1 MEACGL
7 VFIVSAPSGA
17 GKTTLGDAILET
29 FTDIRRSISY
39 TTRSPRGRERD
50 GVDYRFVTVDVFEDM
65 VRAGAFAE
73 WAEVHGHRY
82 GTALEAL
89 RLQPGES
96 ADVLLEIDIQGAR
109 QIKDRLRTGIYI
121 FILPPSAEVLE
132 ARLRMRA
139 TEKEADLRRRLD
151 AVRTEIAEAHW
162 FDYIIVNDR
171 LEEAVGQF
179 RSIVTA
185 ERSRCER
192 LLPGLTA
199 RFPDLSRAGC
209 GKG

>member
-1 MEACGL
+1 MQACGL

-17 GKTTLGDAILET
+17 GKTTLGDGILET

-50 GVDYRFVTVDVFEDM
+50 GVDYRFVTEDVFEEM
-65 VRAGAFAE
+65 IRAGAFAE

-96 ADVLLEIDIQGAR
+96 VDMLLEIDIQGAR
-109 QIKDRLRTGIYI
+109 QIKNSLHAGIYI
-121 FILPPSAEVLE
+121 FILPPSMEVLG
-132 ARLRMRA
+132 ARLRGRA
-139 TEKEADLRRRLD
+139 TEKEAALRRRLD
-151 AVRTEIAEAHW
+151 AARAEIAEAHW

-171 LEEAVGQF
+171 LEEAVGRF

-185 ERSRCER
+185 ERSRCGC
-192 LLPGLTA
+192 LLPGLA
-199 RFPDLSRAGC
+199 ERFPDLKDSG
-209 GKG
+209 